1 MTRDEIIKKN
11 LQASFKNNFS
21 TIKEMH
27 TFLKESKKSCY
38 GFGWSYKFDEDGIG
52 MNFSA
57 YDKTLKIEFCDEILI
72 FKNNELERLL
82 VENVLENDNALGG
95 LFQ

>member
-11 LQASFKNNFS
+11 LQAVFRNDFN
-21 TIKEMH
+21 TIKEMNI
-27 TFLKESKKSCY
+27 FLKEKEKSHY

-72 FKNNELERLL
+72 FKNKELERLL
-82 VENVLENDNALGG
+82 VENVLDNDNALGG